1 MFDYE
6 RTELWKRTLGDR
18 AGDAAQAARAHLR
31 EQLRCSW
38 RHAQQIA
45 EQLRAAYPTLKPQG
59 GSRFGALWERVDLIL
74 GPEYPLNAAE
84 AFVLGG
90 ALILYDLGHGLAGLP
105 GGEAELHTRQEWKE
119 ALATCIRR
127 ETERS
132 PTPVEMARP
141 TPEYVRMAT
150 EEALQVLAVKHARKL
165 ALAPYKGP
173 GGEELRLVDDA
184 ALQGQF
190 GEILGELAYSH
201 GWDVAEVSRA
211 FAARRL
217 EAPQPLPPDW
227 TVDAL
232 KVAAALRAADTV
244 LVEERRRKLSRPTL
258 VHDRLLYT
266 AGEPFARGEAEMFW
280 ACFEA
285 LRKIDR
291 DLHDV
296 DVLLSASGRP
306 RFLARG
312 VVDAEDAGRLA
323 NHVRTQGWTPVDARV
338 HVSEVP
344 SLIAQIG
351 GAQLYRK
358 DPSVPLREL
367 IQNAADAV
375 RARRALAGLKDDWG
389 SITVRMGRDTNGRW
403 LEVADTGLGM
413 TDRVMTRHLLDF
425 GTSYWTTEDMR
436 RDYPGLASS
445 GFAPAG
451 RFGIGFFSVFM
462 WGERLR
468 VVSRPFQQEETHV
481 LEFDNGLGAHPIL
494 RPADPEEL
502 LPEGGTRV
510 RVWLSRER
518 DWEQMLLDRSDQWD
532 HWSESEERIS
542 FSELLGRIAPTLDV
556 TLKLEE
562 RPGQP
567 VTVIEANDWKT
578 LDATK
583 LLRRIG
589 NTARGVNTALM
600 EFLAP
605 MVRPVLDASGQC
617 IGRICIASGAMQRW
631 AGLSVITAGGL
642 RARYSREF
650 TGALLGSTDVATRDD
665 AEPLAVREDIARWAT
680 EQARLWERYQLN
692 FEGYELHKRLD
703 IGLAVLSCG
712 GEPGGLPIGYRAGTP
727 LTLAMLQEFV
737 GERDEVTLVDG
748 SERPVRKFPDL
759 LVIPCHEAGHTAAG
773 RLLVHLPALLGVYI
787 ARAWGVT
794 VHEVMAS
801 VQVSEKEWTPTDG
814 RKRRTWVFQRPSM
827 LRIH

>member
-6 RTELWKRTLGDR
+6 RTELWKRTLGER
-18 AGDAAQAARAHLR
+18 SGDAAQAARAHLR
-31 EQLRCSW
+31 EQLRKVW
-38 RHAQQIA
+38 QRAGQLA
-45 EQLRAAYPTLKPQG
+45 EQMRGAYPALRAQG
-59 GSRFGALWERVDLIL
+59 GSRFDALWERVDLLL

-90 ALILYDLGHGLAGLP
+90 ALIIYDLGAGLAGLP
-105 GGEAELHTRQEWKE
+105 GGEAELRKTQEWKDS
-119 ALATCIRR
+119 LATSIRR
-127 ETERS
+127 ETDRA
-132 PTPVEMARP
+132 PTPHEMSYP
-141 TPEYVRMAT
+141 TDEYVQLAT
-150 EEALQVLAVKHARKL
+150 EDALHLLAVKHARKL
-165 ALAPYKGP
+165 GLVQWKGP
-173 GGEELRLVDDA
+173 QGEELQLLEDARLR
-184 ALQGQF
+184 QQF

-201 GWDVAEVSRA
+201 DWDVAEVGRVFS
-211 FAARRL
+211 ARRL
-217 EAPQPLPPDW
+217 EAPAPSPADW
-227 TVDAL
+227 TVDTL
-232 KVAAALRAADTV
+232 KVAAALRAADTL

-296 DVLLSASGRP
+296 DVLLASSGRP

-312 VVDAEDAGRLA
+312 VVDADDATRLA
-323 NHVRTQGWTPVDARV
+323 THVRTQGWMPVDARV
-338 HVSEVP
+338 HVSDVP

-367 IQNAADAV
+367 IQNAADAI
-375 RARRALAGLKDDWG
+375 RARRALEGLKADWG
-389 SITVRMGRDTNGRW
+389 TITVRVGRDTNGRW
-403 LEVADTGLGM
+403 IEVADTGIGM
-413 TDRVMTRHLLDF
+413 AERVLTRHLLDF
-425 GTSYWTTEDMR
+425 GTSYWMTEDMR
-436 RDYPGLASS
+436 RDYPGLAAS
-445 GFAPAG
+445 GFVPAG

-468 VVSRPFQQEETHV
+468 VISRPFQQQSTHV

-494 RPADPEEL
+494 RPADSEEL
-502 LPEGGTRV
+502 LSEGGTQV

-542 FSELLGRIAPTLDV
+542 FAELLGRIAPTLDV

-562 RPGQP
+562 RPGQ
-567 VTVIEANDWKT
+567 VQTVIEANDWRT
-578 LDATK
+578 LEATR

-605 MVRPVLDASGQC
+605 MVRPVLDANGQC

-650 TGALLGSTDVATRDD
+650 TGTLLGSTDVATRDD
-665 AEPLAVREDIARWAT
+665 AEPLALREDLAKWAT
-680 EQARLWERYQLN
+680 EQARLWERYQLS

-712 GEPGGLPIGYRAGTP
+712 GEPGGLPIGYRGGSP
-727 LTLAMLQEFV
+727 ITLSLLQQFV

-748 SERPVRKFPDL
+748 SERPVRKFPEL
-759 LVIPCHEAGHTAAG
+759 VVIPCHEAGHTAAG
-773 RLLVHLPALLGVYI
+773 RLLVHLPALMGVYI

-794 VHEVMAS
+794 VQDVVAS
-801 VQVSEKEWTPTDG
+801 VEVSEKEWTPTDG
-814 RKRRTWVFQRPSM
+814 RKRRTWVFHRPKVR
-827 LRIH
+827 LH